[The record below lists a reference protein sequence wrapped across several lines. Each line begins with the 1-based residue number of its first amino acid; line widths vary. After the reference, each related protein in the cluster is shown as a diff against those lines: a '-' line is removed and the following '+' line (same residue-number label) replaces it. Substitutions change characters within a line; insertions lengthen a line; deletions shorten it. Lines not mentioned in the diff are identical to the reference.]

1 MIKNYIFSLKKSL
14 ILSKIAKKKKDINYK
29 KIIITRFASLIL
41 LIFISCKDNSS
52 NLPKQFASYDEAV
65 NKVENAN
72 FKIEENAD
80 VEGKS
85 ENNWIESAKY
95 FANDEQSGFLIINMK
110 GKEYIFDEVPIT
122 VWNDFKSSD
131 DMGKYYNQFIR
142 GKYILTLTNQSNID
156 TQCRATTNNGNRCKR
171 TATHDGFCFQHQQE

>member
-1 MIKNYIFSLKKSL
+1 MKSKLLLLFSV
-14 ILSKIAKKKKDINYK
+14 IL
-29 KIIITRFASLIL
+29 F
-41 LIFISCKDNSS
+41 SCKQNSE
-52 NLPKQFASYDEAV
+52 LPKQFSSYDEAV

-72 FKIEENAD
+72 FSIVEEAET
-80 VEGKS
+80 EGKS
-85 ENNWIESAKY
+85 ENNFIESAKY
-95 FANDEQSGFLIINMK
+95 YSNDNVNGFLILNFN

-131 DMGKYYNQFIR
+131 DMGKHYNQFIR

-171 TATHDGFCFQHQQE
+171 TATNEGFCFQHQQE

>member
-1 MIKNYIFSLKKSL
+1 MKSKLLLLFSV
-14 ILSKIAKKKKDINYK
+14 IL
-29 KIIITRFASLIL
+29 F
-41 LIFISCKDNSS
+41 SCKQNSE
-52 NLPKQFASYDEAV
+52 LPKQFSSYDEAV

-131 DMGKYYNQFIR
+131 DMGKYYNQSIR
-142 GKYILTLTNQSNID
+142 GKYILTLTNQSKID

-171 TATHDGFCFQHQQE
+171 TATNEGFCFQHQQE

>member
-1 MIKNYIFSLKKSL
+1 MKSRLLLLFSV
-14 ILSKIAKKKKDINYK
+14 IL
-29 KIIITRFASLIL
+29 F
-41 LIFISCKDNSS
+41 SCKQNSE
-52 NLPKQFASYDEAV
+52 LPKQFSSYDEAV
-65 NKVENAN
+65 NKVENAS
-72 FKIEENAD
+72 FSTVEEAET
-80 VEGKS
+80 EGKS
-85 ENNWIESAKY
+85 ENNFIESAKY
-95 FANDEQSGFLIINMK
+95 YSNDDVKGFLILNFN

-131 DMGKYYNQFIR
+131 DMGKYYNQSIR

>member
-1 MIKNYIFSLKKSL
+1 MKSKLLLLFSV
-14 ILSKIAKKKKDINYK
+14 IL
-29 KIIITRFASLIL
+29 F
-41 LIFISCKDNSS
+41 SCKQNSE
-52 NLPKQFASYDEAV
+52 LPKQFSSYDEAV

-95 FANDEQSGFLIINMK
+95 FANDEQSGILIINMK

-131 DMGKYYNQFIR
+131 DMGKYYNQSIR
-142 GKYILTLTNQSNID
+142 GIYILTLTNQSNID
-156 TQCRATTNNGNRCKR
+156 TQCRATTNIGNRCKR

>member
-1 MIKNYIFSLKKSL
+1 MKNSL
-14 ILSKIAKKKKDINYK
+14 
-29 KIIITRFASLIL
+29 FASLLL

-52 NLPKQFASYDEAV
+52 NLPKQFSSYDEAV
-65 NKVENAN
+65 NKVENAS
-72 FKIEENAD
+72 FSTVEEAET
-80 VEGKS
+80 EGKS
-85 ENNWIESAKY
+85 ENNFIESAKY
-95 FANDEQSGFLIINMK
+95 YSNDDVKGFLILNFN

-131 DMGKYYNQFIR
+131 DMGKYYNKFIR

-171 TATHDGFCFQHQQE
+171 TATNEGFCFQHQQE

>member
-1 MIKNYIFSLKKSL
+1 MKSKLLLLFSV
-14 ILSKIAKKKKDINYK
+14 IL
-29 KIIITRFASLIL
+29 F
-41 LIFISCKDNSS
+41 SCKQNSE
-52 NLPKQFASYDEAV
+52 LPKQFSSYDEAV

-72 FKIEENAD
+72 FSIVEEAET
-80 VEGKS
+80 EGKS
-85 ENNWIESAKY
+85 ENNFIESAKY
-95 FANDEQSGFLIINMK
+95 YSNDNVNGFLILNFN

-131 DMGKYYNQFIR
+131 DMGKHYNQFIR

>member
-1 MIKNYIFSLKKSL
+1 MKSKLLLLFSV
-14 ILSKIAKKKKDINYK
+14 IL
-29 KIIITRFASLIL
+29 F
-41 LIFISCKDNSS
+41 SCKQNSE
-52 NLPKQFASYDEAV
+52 LPKQFSSYDEAV

-72 FKIEENAD
+72 FSIVEEAET
-80 VEGKS
+80 EGKS
-85 ENNWIESAKY
+85 ENNFIESAKY
-95 FANDEQSGFLIINMK
+95 YSNDNVNGFLILNFN

-131 DMGKYYNQFIR
+131 DMGKHYNQFIR
-142 GKYILTLTNQSNID
+142 GKYILTLTNQSKID